1 MQGGEGGA
9 QRAGL
14 VVVGFCLLGVL
25 LFAVVDRDRS
35 SPLAGA
41 PSVAVADTDTEA
53 AGPAPCG
60 GAAAVTA
67 AVRASTTGGMNAA
80 SDLYDVKD
88 VRIASSDPDWGRFS
102 VSPKTGKESQFQP
115 AYGVVQCTLIGW
127 LVNDVGTSAVGCDG
141 KDAPPAAVRS
151 ELELSCPS

>member
-35 SPLAGA
+35 SPLAGVRTA
-41 PSVAVADTDTEA
+41 AVPDTEA

-88 VRIASSDPDWGRFS
+88 IRIATSTPDWGRFS
-102 VSPKTGKESQFQP
+102 VVPKAGKEGQFQP

-141 KDAPPAAVRS
+141 KDPAPVAVRP
-151 ELELSCPS
+151 ELGLSCPS

>member
-1 MQGGEGGA
+1 MI
-9 QRAGL
+9 L
-14 VVVGFCLLGVL
+14 GFCLLGIL

-35 SPLAGA
+35 SPLAGRQA
-41 PSVAVADTDTEA
+41 VAVADTEA

-80 SDLYDVKD
+80 SDLYDVRD
-88 VRIASSDPDWGRFS
+88 IRIASDQDWGRFS
-102 VSPKTGKESQFQP
+102 VVPKAGKETQFQP

-141 KDAPPAAVRS
+141 KDPAPVAVRS
-151 ELELSCPS
+151 ELGLSCPS

>member
-9 QRAGL
+9 QRAGFVIL
-14 VVVGFCLLGVL
+14 GFCLIGIL
-25 LFAVVDRDRS
+25 LFAVIDRDRS

-41 PSVAVADTDTEA
+41 QTAAVPDTDTEA

-60 GAAAVTA
+60 GAGAVTT
-67 AVRASTTGGMNAA
+67 AVRASTTGGLNGTSAQ
-80 SDLYDVKD
+80 YDVNGI
-88 VRIASSDPDWGRFS
+88 RIASSDPDWGRFS
-102 VSPKTGKESQFQP
+102 VAPKAGQEAQFQP

-141 KDAPPAAVRS
+141 KDPVPVAVRS
-151 ELELSCPS
+151 ELGLSCPS